1 MQRAGIAALEG
12 GKKEEGETM
21 HKKKGVESG
30 ASSSSIPLLQTGCQ
44 TPVPVHTAKSDP
56 ERQTEEEATSRFGPL
71 PRVGGASREGR
82 RDRGKAPSDGLTD

>member
-12 GKKEEGETM
+12 GKKKEGETM

-30 ASSSSIPLLQTGCQ
+30 ASSIPLLQTGCQ

-56 ERQTEEEATSRFGPL
+56 ERQTEEEEATSRFGPL
-71 PRVGGASREGR
+71 PRVGAPREGEREGR
-82 RDRGKAPSDGLTD
+82 RHRMG